1 MAACAL
7 VTMAACVRGEP
18 EEPSSTPAPLT
29 SAPEATGSP
38 SASATASA
46 AAAEIP
52 DGRSFG
58 YIKSVD
64 ESARTISFDLAQF
77 LEGDAADKAYREDNG
92 LSSDEEVDNDYYI
105 RNENTRLRT
114 LHVASD
120 ASIQVVGDPPDT
132 VEGNWADFAA
142 AFDSDEIAPFNED
155 GSASYRG
162 TNGKYWVTVE
172 DGEVSLI
179 EEQYVP

>member
-1 MAACAL
+1 MLFAAAACI
-7 VTMAACVRGEP
+7 RGEP
-18 EEPSSTPAPLT
+18 DAAPGTPAPLT
-29 SAPEATGSP
+29 AAPEASSSPTGAASASP
-38 SASATASA
+38 SA
-46 AAAEIP
+46 AELP

-64 ESARTISFDLAQF
+64 EGARTISFDLAQF

-92 LSSDEEVDNDYYI
+92 LSGNEEVENDYYI

-114 LHVASD
+114 LHLASD

-132 VEGNWADFAA
+132 VEGTWADFAA

-172 DGEVSLI
+172 DGEVALI